1 MRRCILHGWVSW
13 SILSSSIYWVR
24 KSNFH
29 VTKNTYVDVD
39 VDVDEINIILCTSRY
54 IEMDEDDEIDL
65 DFNEEDDVRHD
76 DDKNEE

>member
-39 VDVDEINIILCTSRY
+39 VDKINIILCTSRY

-65 DFNEEDDVRHD
+65 DFNEKDDVRHD
-76 DDKNEE
+76 DKNEE

>member
-13 SILSSSIYWVR
+13 SILNSSIYWVR

-29 VTKNTYVDVD
+29 VTKNTYVD

-65 DFNEEDDVRHD
+65 DFNEKDDVRHD
-76 DDKNEE
+76 DKNEE

>member
-1 MRRCILHGWVSW
+1 MRWCILHGWVSW

-39 VDVDEINIILCTSRY
+39 VDKINIILCTSRY

-65 DFNEEDDVRHD
+65 DFNEKDDVRHD
-76 DDKNEE
+76 DKNEE

>member
-1 MRRCILHGWVSW
+1 
-13 SILSSSIYWVR
+13 LSSSIYRVR

-29 VTKNTYVDVD
+29 VIKNTY

-65 DFNEEDDVRHD
+65 DFNEKDDVRHD
-76 DDKNEE
+76 DKNEE

>member
-1 MRRCILHGWVSW
+1 MFLHGWVSW

-39 VDVDEINIILCTSRY
+39 VDEINIILCTSRY

-65 DFNEEDDVRHD
+65 DFNEKDDVRHD
-76 DDKNEE
+76 DKNEE

>member
-1 MRRCILHGWVSW
+1 
-13 SILSSSIYWVR
+13 LSSSIYRVR

-29 VTKNTYVDVD
+29 VTKNTYIDDD

-76 DDKNEE
+76 DKNEE